1 MTAGEDMAEL
11 ASKEALVIT
20 THADVVG
27 SLLRPPELLK
37 AREQLAAGTIRNAD
51 FKTIE
56 DRAVDEAIRLQEGAG
71 LKVVTDGE
79 MRRLSFQSQFAE
91 AVDGLGK
98 YDIDAFLWGDWRG
111 DHRVG
116 DLHLKR
122 PASLGAIGKLTRKRH
137 LSSEEFTYLRGHTT
151 RSPKITLPSPSLW
164 ANFWSAQRSGTAYP
178 TLDSF
183 LADVVAIMR
192 DEVAE
197 LVRLGATYIQI
208 DAPHY
213 TAVLDPRASAFY
225 EQQGWTLGRW
235 LGQGIEMD
243 NALME
248 GFPEVTFGFHLCRG
262 NQGSRWLVEGG
273 YDLIAEAIFRKIHA
287 ERLLLEYDDERS
299 GSFSALLHVPDDKV
313 VVLGLVT
320 TKSARVET
328 LPELAARINE
338 ASRFV
343 PLERLAL
350 SPQCGFST
358 SVVGNRIS
366 VEDEIRKLRL
376 VVETAAA
383 IWC

>member
-1 MTAGEDMAEL
+1 MPVGSSAN
-11 ASKEALVIT
+11 EAIVIK

-37 AREQLAAGTIRNAD
+37 AREHLAARSITNAN

-71 LKVVTDGE
+71 LEVVTDGE
-79 MRRLSFQSQFAE
+79 MRRLSFQSQFTE
-91 AVDGLGK
+91 AVDGLGE

-111 DHRVG
+111 DQRVG
-116 DLHLKR
+116 DLHLNR

-137 LSSEEFTYLRGHTT
+137 LSSEEFIYLRGHTT
-151 RSPKITLPSPSLW
+151 RTPKITLPSPSLW
-164 ANFWSAQRSGTAYP
+164 ANFWSAERSATAYP

-197 LVRLGATYIQI
+197 LARLGATYIQI

-213 TAVLDPRASAFY
+213 TALLDPMASAFY
-225 EQQGWTLGRW
+225 EQQGWALDRW
-235 LGQGIEMD
+235 LAQGIEMD
-243 NALME
+243 NALMG

-273 YDLIAEAIFRKIHA
+273 YDLIAGPIFQKIRA

-299 GSFSALLHVPDDKV
+299 GSFAALRYVPDDKM

-320 TKSARVET
+320 TKSPRVET

-376 VVETAAA
+376 IVETAAA
-383 IWC
+383 VWC